1 MISPAAI
8 YPMIVGISNFLNM
21 TFKTIAI
28 ATVIKKISKNY
39 PLFLFFLIKNQIK
52 AIFMLN
58 NGFTSRF
65 FILLFA

>member
-39 PLFLFFLIKNQIK
+39 PLFFIFSHKKSNQSYFY
-52 AIFMLN
+52 A
-58 NGFTSRF
+58 
-65 FILLFA
+65 

>member
-28 ATVIKKISKNY
+28 ATVIKKISKKLSIIFY
-39 PLFLFFLIKNQIK
+39 FF
-52 AIFMLN
+52 
-58 NGFTSRF
+58 S
-65 FILLFA
+65 